1 MIWILLSEIFA
12 FTSVGLKFADLP
24 KSARPT
30 CDASCSHERL
40 ASHLRPP
47 FLLHLLRSRSDFL
60 YPVIANCPLAVVIS
74 PALRCTTLAHAFCHL
89 LKRVDD
95 RLLFVQSEG
104 FQPSNHLSVKHHATP
119 GHTPTVSGSEVS
131 LYLGSTFLHEP
142 LSSFMHLMC
151 QWLFLCTSMPICFLR
166 SELLI

>member
-1 MIWILLSEIFA
+1 MFLMIWILPSEIFA
-12 FTSVGLKFADLP
+12 FTSVSLKFADLP

-30 CDASCSHERL
+30 CEASCSHERL

-47 FLLHLLRSRSDFL
+47 FLLHLLRPRSDFL

-74 PALRCTTLAHAFCHL
+74 PALRCTTLAHATV
-89 LKRVDD
+89 RPV
-95 RLLFVQSEG
+95 RS
-104 FQPSNHLSVKHHATP
+104 PSNHLNVKHHATP

-142 LSSFMHLMC
+142 LSSFMQLTC